1 MSTKTLMTVDQFLL
15 LPDEEL
21 RRHELWQGELV
32 EVGETIFNHNWIRD
46 ELVYCLRHFLR
57 QRRAGGEVAA
67 ETGIQFDTQTLA
79 RPDVAYWDAEHLAA
93 IDKDRSPVE
102 IMPQLL
108 AEVVSPSNSLS
119 ELFRK
124 AEYFLRC
131 GVQVI
136 WIVDRDPF
144 EIHVFEKGNAKRV
157 VRLGEVLEAPSVLP
171 GFSENTS
178 RFVPPPEQPEP
189 WNML

>member
-1 MSTKTLMTVDQFLL
+1 MTVDQFLL

-46 ELVYCLRHFLR
+46 ELVYCVRHFLR
-57 QRRAGGEVAA
+57 QGKSGGEVAA
-67 ETGIQFDTQTLA
+67 ETGIQFDTQTLS

-93 IDKDRSPVE
+93 IDKNRSPVE
-102 IMPQLL
+102 VMPQLL
-108 AEVVSPSNSLS
+108 AEVVSPSNSLP

-131 GVQVI
+131 GVQIV
-136 WIVDRDPF
+136 WIVDRDPR
-144 EIHVFEKGNAKRV
+144 EIHVFEKNKARRIV
-157 VRLGEVLEAPSVLP
+157 HLGEVLEAPSVLP

-178 RFVPPPEQPEP
+178 RFFPLV
-189 WNML
+189 